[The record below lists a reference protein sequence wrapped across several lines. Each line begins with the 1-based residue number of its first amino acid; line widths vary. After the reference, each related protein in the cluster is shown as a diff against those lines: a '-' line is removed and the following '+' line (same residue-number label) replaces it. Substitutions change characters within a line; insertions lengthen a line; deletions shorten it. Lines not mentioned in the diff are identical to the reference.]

1 MAFSSI
7 EINKPLAT
15 RAPALTGYFCQDHP
29 EPPKTIYYW
38 EKTKHPT
45 WSSVRFQFVKKTSM
59 PQPAESLGYFKCYRS
74 SSPRPLKNPSS
85 SVRFNCYKICS
96 WSRRPEIILK
106 IRILC
111 SFRLF
116 LERKAS
122 KRIPDSWRLEFLE
135 NLWAKNFALTNT
147 EGCTTESL
155 IRGNITDLSLLRML
169 LAIAKNHV
177 VQVSG
182 KRQFALSA

>member
-1 MAFSSI
+1 
-7 EINKPLAT
+7 
-15 RAPALTGYFCQDHP
+15 
-29 EPPKTIYYW
+29 
-38 EKTKHPT
+38 
-45 WSSVRFQFVKKTSM
+45 M